1 MSKIIRGVLVR
12 RVVVP
17 WEGSGRGGG
26 WVMLPMSTKRQEL
39 RGATKHAERLR
50 NLLGT
55 NVEASRISEEV
66 EIYVPAPIHPK

>member
-26 WVMLPMSTKRQEL
+26 VMLPMSTKRQEL